1 MAQGRRGNHR
11 RVGNAYT
18 VMDFV
23 ALLQPAQDADRIL
36 NRGLP
41 HKDWLEAPLQ
51 RGIFLNV
58 LAIFFEGRRANRVQF
73 SPRQQ
78 WLEHVARIH
87 RPFRCARADQS
98 VHLIDKEDD
107 LPLAALDLLQH
118 RLEPLFK
125 FTAVLGP
132 GNERAEVERHQ
143 LFVAQTGRY
152 ITVDNA
158 LGQPFGNR
166 GLTHTRLT
174 D

>member
-1 MAQGRRGNHR
+1 MA
-11 RVGNAYT
+11 
-18 VMDFV
+18 
-23 ALLQPAQDADRIL
+23 
-36 NRGLP
+36 
-41 HKDWLEAPLQ
+41 HKDWLEAALQ
-51 RGIFLNV
+51 GGIFLNI
-58 LAIFFEGRRANRVQF
+58 LAIFFKRRRTDGVQLAAGQEG
-73 SPRQQ
+73 
-78 WLEHVARIH
+78 LEHIARIH
-87 RPFRCARADQS
+87 RSFGCAGADQR

-143 LFVAQTGRY
+143 LFVAQTGRH

-166 GLTHTRLT
+166 GLTHARLT